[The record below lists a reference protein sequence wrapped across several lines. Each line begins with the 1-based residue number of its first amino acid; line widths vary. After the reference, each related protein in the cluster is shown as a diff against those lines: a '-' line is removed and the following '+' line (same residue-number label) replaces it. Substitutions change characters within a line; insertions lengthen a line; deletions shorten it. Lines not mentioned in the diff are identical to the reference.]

1 MLEWKKN
8 GREESQEVGGRPLEG
23 AVGDRKRTTAGRGG
37 SAPDPEL
44 VEGARRRRFT
54 AEYKLKVLGEADR
67 CSKPGEIGALL
78 RREGLYSS
86 LLSTWRKQRDEG
98 ALHALSKRRGR
109 KKSHPLQAE
118 NEKLRRRATRAEAQ
132 LERAHRVI
140 EVQGNVSAL
149 LEELLQAQSATDN
162 RSSER

>member
-1 MLEWKKN
+1 MLELKKN
-8 GREESQEVGGRPLEG
+8 GREESQEVGE
-23 AVGDRKRTTAGRGG
+23 

-44 VEGARRRRFT
+44 VEGARRRSFT
-54 AEYKLKVLGEADR
+54 AKFKLKVLSEADR
-67 CSKPGEIGALL
+67 CSKPGEMGALL

-86 LLSTWRKQRDEG
+86 HLSTWRKQRDEG

-118 NEKLRRRATRAEAQ
+118 NEKLRRRATRAEVQ
-132 LERAHRVI
+132 LEKAHRVI

-149 LEELLQAQSATDN
+149 LEELLQAQSATEDG
-162 RSSER
+162 SSKR

>member
-1 MLEWKKN
+1 M
-8 GREESQEVGGRPLEG
+8 
-23 AVGDRKRTTAGRGG
+23 
-37 SAPDPEL
+37 
-44 VEGARRRRFT
+44 
-54 AEYKLKVLGEADR
+54 
-67 CSKPGEIGALL
+67 
-78 RREGLYSS
+78 
-86 LLSTWRKQRDEG
+86 WRKQRDEG

-118 NEKLRRRATRAEAQ
+118 NEKLRQRVTRAEAQ